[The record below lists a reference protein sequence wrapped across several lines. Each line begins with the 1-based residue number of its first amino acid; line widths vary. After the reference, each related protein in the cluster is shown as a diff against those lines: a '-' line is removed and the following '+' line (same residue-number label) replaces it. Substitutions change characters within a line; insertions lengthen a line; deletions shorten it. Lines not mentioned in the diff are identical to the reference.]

1 MGSAIEEKIK
11 GEAIVYMP
19 VWYMQMRCTLGL
31 RPNVRAISRS
41 TPGMEVTVVV
51 ANTMWVMSDNGRPH
65 SCMAASTASMLI
77 LGITLL
83 AMFTRVV
90 RLFSS
95 VYVASSGCSLITS
108 SVMHVCRFSILLSA
122 AVIHRAFNKMGKSA
136 NEAINIDAT

>member
-1 MGSAIEEKIK
+1 MGGAIEEEIE
-11 GEAIVYMP
+11 GEAIMYMP

-122 AVIHRAFNKMGKSA
+122 AVFHRKQNG
-136 NEAINIDAT
+136 